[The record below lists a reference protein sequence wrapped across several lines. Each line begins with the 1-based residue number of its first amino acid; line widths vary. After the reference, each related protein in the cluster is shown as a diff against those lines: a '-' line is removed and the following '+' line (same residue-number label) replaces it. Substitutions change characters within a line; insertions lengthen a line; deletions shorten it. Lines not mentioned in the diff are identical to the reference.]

1 MKGSPAIVWLILSAA
16 CASGGSLE
24 TTAPP
29 DAGRRVVAEHGAVT
43 SANPLAS
50 QAGLDI
56 LRDGG
61 NAIDAAVATAFAIGV
76 VEPQFSGLGGGG
88 GMTIWLQAVTHAD
101 YIDFY
106 PSQNAASYRSAFSVG
121 LSDARPAPGDLRVTG
136 VPGEVRGLLAAHERF
151 GRLPLERVMA
161 PAIRLAEDGFPVNQV
176 LAEMIL
182 SDSAKLHRF
191 EASAALMWP
200 DGRPLGPGDRLRNPE
215 LASTLRAI
223 ARDGEKAFYEGP
235 VAERVVGML
244 NEYGNPT
251 TLADL
256 AAYAPQWKRPLC
268 GDYRGHVLLSAP
280 PPQTGDQ
287 VLHTLELLEPF
298 DMKSF
303 GLPTRSAR
311 AFDVMASA
319 LRVGVADHRVNTD
332 PRWQPMPAAGIASEA
347 FARQRGGLVGNGRPP
362 ATVEPGDAT
371 PFDRETPPKSCAA
384 WDPYGPSPAIAGVDA
399 PSRLSPAGP
408 STGTAAGA
416 GSGKNPARL
425 DSGASARVSAERV
438 AEPEATIE
446 RGAPDNEE
454 HAETTHISVVDDEGN
469 AVALTQTNS
478 TAFGSGASVAG
489 FFLND
494 SGFLFTRANV
504 DDPSLSTWRTRATT
518 ISPTLVVKD
527 GRVEMVVGAP
537 GGGLIPTSIV
547 QTMVYTLDY
556 GMDPLEAV
564 RMPRL
569 FPTPNSTS
577 VQLEIGF
584 GADVLE
590 QAKAM
595 GWSPSALAPGYAR
608 LYMIVR
614 RDDRWIAVADPRHN
628 GEARGY

>member
-1 MKGSPAIVWLILSAA
+1 MKYGSAFLCFTLAA
-16 CASGGSLE
+16 GCASSGSLE

-50 QAGLDI
+50 QAGLEI
-56 LRDGG
+56 LRAGG
-61 NAIDAAVATAFAIGV
+61 NAVDAAVATAFAIGV
-76 VEPQFSGLGGGG
+76 VEPQMSGLGGGG

-136 VPGEVRGLLAAHERF
+136 VPGNVRGLLAAHERF
-151 GRLPLERVMA
+151 GRLSLERVMT

-176 LAEMIL
+176 LGELIL
-182 SDSAKLHRF
+182 EDSAKLHRF
-191 EASAALMWP
+191 EASVALMWP
-200 DGRPLGPGDRLRNPE
+200 GGRPLGPGDRLRNPA
-215 LASTLRAI
+215 LAATLRAV
-223 ARDGEKAFYEGP
+223 ARQGDKGFYEGP
-235 VAERVVGML
+235 VAEKVVAML
-244 NEYGNPT
+244 NEHGNPAT
-251 TLADL
+251 VADF
-256 AAYAPQWKRPLC
+256 AAYEPQWKRPLC
-268 GDYRGHVLLSAP
+268 GDYHGRVLLSAP

-287 VLHTLELLEPF
+287 VLHTLELLEPL
-298 DMKSF
+298 DLESL

-319 LRVGVADHRVNTD
+319 LRIGIADHRVNTD
-332 PRWQPMPAAGIASEA
+332 PRWEPMPAAGIASEA

-362 ATVEPGDAT
+362 STVEPGDAM
-371 PFDRETPPKSCAA
+371 PFDHEAPPQSCAA
-384 WDPYGPSPAIAGVDA
+384 FDPYGPTPAIPGVA
-399 PSRLSPAGP
+399 SPSR
-408 STGTAAGA
+408 
-416 GSGKNPARL
+416 
-425 DSGASARVSAERV
+425 GASASSRPLRTAADGPIGVQAVGPGIARSA
-438 AEPEATIE
+438 P
-446 RGAPDNEE
+446 GAQADAPEE
-454 HAETTHISVVDDEGN
+454 HAETTHISVVDSDGN

-478 TAFGSGASVAG
+478 TTFGSGANVAG

-494 SGFLFTRANV
+494 SGFLFTRENV
-504 DDPSLSTWRTRATT
+504 DDPSLSPWRTRTTT

-527 GRVEMVVGAP
+527 GRIEMVVGAP

-547 QTMVYTLDY
+547 QAMVYTLDY

-569 FPTPNSTS
+569 FPTPASTS

-584 GADVLE
+584 AADVLE
-590 QAKAM
+590 QVKAM
-595 GWSPSALAPGYAR
+595 GWSPSALAPSYAR

-614 RDDRWIAVADPRHN
+614 RGDRWIAVADPRHN
-628 GEARGY
+628 GEARGH